1 MLPIVSVIVPV
12 YNIEPYIDDCVDSIL
27 KSTYKNIEIIL
38 VDDGSQ
44 DSSSDKCDIWKTKDS
59 RIRVIHQENQGVS
72 VARNVGIDASSGEY
86 IIFVDGDDIIHPQM
100 LYSLLKVAI
109 ENKNEIVFCKYEKFY
124 NTEEIENLIMMDLSL
139 FETDFCS
146 SKEYLVKLLQYST
159 LDVVWNG
166 LYYRD
171 VVLKNKFEIGKRNED
186 LWWKYLAVDSTD
198 KIACISSC
206 LYYYRKRQR
215 SIMSTFSGIKNL
227 DYLEGKY
234 YRARYIADK
243 YPAMRVLAFSNVL
256 AECMNAY
263 ILAQSRLEG
272 QERGK
277 AIDMIIKF
285 RENTSLTVM
294 EILKDKKIFLS
305 RKFSLIL
312 QNKFFKPACYLK
324 MLVLNKSF

>member
-1 MLPIVSVIVPV
+1 M
-12 YNIEPYIDDCVDSIL
+12 
-27 KSTYKNIEIIL
+27 
-38 VDDGSQ
+38 
-44 DSSSDKCDIWKTKDS
+44 
-59 RIRVIHQENQGVS
+59 
-72 VARNVGIDASSGEY
+72 
-86 IIFVDGDDIIHPQM
+86 FVDGDDIIHPQM
-100 LYSLLKVAI
+100 IYSLLKVAI

-124 NTEEIENLIMMDLSL
+124 NKEQIKNLIMMDLSV
-139 FETDFCS
+139 FETEFCS
-146 SKEYLVKLLQYST
+146 SEEYIVKLLQYST
-159 LDVVWNG
+159 LDVAWNG

-171 VVLKNKFEIGKRNED
+171 IVSKNKFEIGKRNED
-186 LWWKYLAVDSTD
+186 LWWKYLAVDSAD
-198 KIACISSC
+198 KIVCISSC
-206 LYYYRKRQR
+206 LYYYRQRQG

-263 ILAQSRLEG
+263 VFAKSRLEG
-272 QERGK
+272 EERKK

-285 RENTSLTVM
+285 RENTSLTM
-294 EILKDKKIFLS
+294 AEILKDKRIFLS

-312 QNKFFKPACYLK
+312 QNKCFKATCYLK